1 MNPPSKSS
9 RFGLSVNM
17 CFDIY
22 VTPADKTVWYELSAQ
37 AVEMKTAVVGIGV
50 PATAVWLSL
59 FSCEAKLEYHRK

>member
-1 MNPPSKSS
+1 
-9 RFGLSVNM
+9 M